1 MFGLPAVLLVLVL
14 ALLAGGCAD
23 GERERESGA
32 GAATSAAALTPEDA
46 RQVAVAPPASTTQT
60 TAAAGGPSGRRARVP
75 ILMYH
80 VIAEAPAG
88 EAYPELWVAPERF
101 AAQMEAVARAGYEAV
116 TLEQVLAGWDE
127 GAPLPERPIVITF
140 DDGYL
145 SQSVNAGPVLEKLGW
160 PGVLYLT
167 LRNIGDSI
175 PEASVRKL
183 LRAGWELGA
192 HTATHP
198 DLRTLDAAG
207 SQRELDDVRDELRK
221 RFDAPVDAF
230 CFPAGKYDA
239 SVIDAV
245 RAAGYTSATTVDPGW
260 ADAGTPRFELPR
272 VRVDPGDTPD
282 GLLEKIAA
290 QR

>member
-14 ALLAGGCAD
+14 ALFAGGCGGVDNASSD
-23 GERERESGA
+23 A
-32 GAATSAAALTPEDA
+32 GATSAAAATPEDL
-46 RQVAVAPPASTTQT
+46 RQVAVAPPDSTTPR
-60 TAAAGGPSGRRARVP
+60 GRSGRRARVP

-80 VIAEAPAG
+80 VIAAAPAG
-88 EAYPELWVAPERF
+88 EAYPELWVPPERF

-116 TLEQVLAGWDE
+116 TLEQVLAGWDD

-140 DDGYL
+140 DDGYI
-145 SQSVNAGPVLEKLGW
+145 SQSVNAGPVLERLGW

-192 HTATHP
+192 HSATHP

-207 SQRELDDVRDELRK
+207 SERELDDVRDELRE

-260 ADAGTPRFELPR
+260 ADADTPRFELPR

>member
-1 MFGLPAVLLVLVL
+1 MPGLPAALLFLLL
-14 ALLAGGCAD
+14 ALV
-23 GERERESGA
+23 GA
-32 GAATSAAALTPEDA
+32 GCGGTSEADPGAAASAPATPEAA
-46 RQVAVAPPASTTQT
+46 RQVAVAPPET
-60 TAAAGGPSGRRARVP
+60 TAAAVPANARTGEAARRARVP

-80 VIAEAPAG
+80 VIAAAPAG
-88 EAYPELWVAPERF
+88 ETYPELWVPPARF
-101 AAQMEAVARAGYEAV
+101 AAQMRALANAGYEAV
-116 TLEQVLAGWDE
+116 TLEQLTAGWSE
-127 GAPLPERPIVITF
+127 GAPLPERPVVVTF

-145 SQSVNAGPVLEKLGW
+145 SQSKNAGPVLEELGW

-207 SQRELDDVRDELRK
+207 LTRELDDVRTALRE
-221 RFDAPVDAF
+221 RFDRPVLAF
-230 CFPAGKYDA
+230 CYPAGRYDA
-239 SVIDAV
+239 SVIAAV
-245 RAAGYTSATTVDPGW
+245 KAAGYTTATTVDPGW
-260 ADAGTPRFELPR
+260 AGPSTPRFELPR

-290 QR
+290 AR

>member
-1 MFGLPAVLLVLVL
+1 MFGLPAVLLVVVL
-14 ALLAGGCAD
+14 SLLAGGCGD
-23 GERERESGA
+23 TEHVSG
-32 GAATSAAALTPEDA
+32 GGGATSAAAATPQEA
-46 RQVAVAPPASTTQT
+46 RQIAVAPPEQSRTPRTN
-60 TAAAGGPSGRRARVP
+60 RRARVP

-207 SQRELDDVRDELRK
+207 SQRELNDVRDELHK